1 MNINKF
7 SKGKSGMYTIF
18 LEDNTK
24 LTIHEDLILKYDLL
38 LTKKIDNNLKEEILE
53 ENKVYEIY
61 EVSISYITKKLRSS
75 KELSKYLIKKG
86 YEQDLVDKVIELLYK
101 EGYLDDKVYANSY
114 VHDRIILSND
124 GPNKIK
130 KDLCDLGISDDLI
143 EEAIISYTE
152 DIEKERIEKLIDKQI
167 KSNNNKGASL
177 LKKKIQMYLLNL
189 GYNIDLINEILNTKQ
204 LSNPDIYQKEY
215 NKIYKALSN
224 RYSGKELE
232 YRVAQKLYQKGFT
245 KED

>member
-7 SKGKSGMYTIF
+7 SKGKNGMYTIS
-18 LEDNTK
+18 LENNTK

-38 LTKKIDNNLKEEILE
+38 LTKEIDDSLKEKIIE

-61 EVSISYITKKLRSS
+61 EVSISYITKKLRSK
-75 KELSKYLIKKG
+75 KELNNYLIKKG
-86 YEQDLVDKVIELLYK
+86 YEQDLVDKVIELLSK
-101 EGYLDDKVYANSY
+101 EGYLNDKVYATSY
-114 VHDRIILSND
+114 VHDRIALSID
-124 GPNKIK
+124 GPNKIRN
-130 KDLCDLGISDDLI
+130 DLTNLGISNDLI
-143 EEAIISYTE
+143 EESIISYTE
-152 DIEKERIEKLIDKQI
+152 DIEKERIEKLINKQI
-167 KSNNNKGASL
+167 KSNNNKGANL

-189 GYNIDLINEILNTKQ
+189 GYNYELINDNLNKKQ

-215 NKIYKALSN
+215 NKIYKTLSS

-232 YRVAQKLYQKGFT
+232 YRVAQKLYQKGFI